1 MKRVSMDAL
10 EFDKKISELSFS
22 KDAQTNSE
30 NVEKVKCIMAKVIKN
45 ELTPR
50 QRETIVLYYY
60 KGMGIS
66 EIADMLGLTPSSV
79 SRTIKRARD
88 KIYNYLKYY
97 IS

>member
-10 EFDKKISELSFS
+10 EFDKKISEISLASE
-22 KDAQTNSE
+22 AETNSE
-30 NVEKVKCIMAKVIKN
+30 QIEKVKSAMMKVIKN

-60 KGMGIS
+60 KEMGVS
-66 EIADMLGLTPSSV
+66 EIADKLDLAPSTV

-88 KIYNYLKYY
+88 KIYKFLKYMM
-97 IS
+97 